1 MNCTERRIVFGF
13 NYGRAASIGPQE
25 ARQHLLYL
33 AIGSN
38 LAYTFS
44 NLKDY
49 DIHVET
55 SSDSNR
61 TCRSSSLVRQGV
73 TRANKLLPEA
83 MDTQV
88 LCRSFNVAA
97 SELLRA
103 KI

>member
-1 MNCTERRIVFGF
+1 MVNCPERRIVFGL
-13 NYGRAASIGPQE
+13 NHGRADIGPQQ
-25 ARQHLLYL
+25 ARQNLLYL

-61 TCRSSSLVRQGV
+61 TCRSSLVRLSGTRRAGKITAPAQGYGHGSP
-73 TRANKLLPEA
+73 LP
-83 MDTQV
+83 
-88 LCRSFNVAA
+88 
-97 SELLRA
+97 
-103 KI
+103 II

>member
-1 MNCTERRIVFGF
+1 VVNCTERRIVFGL
-13 NYGRAASIGPQE
+13 NHGRAARGPQE
-25 ARQHLLYL
+25 ARQNLLYL

-44 NLKDY
+44 NLKDN

-61 TCRSSSLVRQGV
+61 TCRSSLVRLSG
-73 TRANKLLPEA
+73 TRAKLLLPKA
-83 MDTQV
+83 MDTEV

>member
-1 MNCTERRIVFGF
+1 VVNCTERRIVFGL
-13 NYGRAASIGPQE
+13 NYGRAATGPQE
-25 ARQHLLYL
+25 ARQNLLYQ

-44 NLKDY
+44 NLEDN

-61 TCRSSSLVRQGV
+61 TCRSSLVRLSG
-73 TRANKLLPEA
+73 TRAKLLPDA
-83 MDTQV
+83 MDTEV
-88 LCRSFNVAA
+88 LCRSSNDAA

-103 KI
+103 TI

>member
-1 MNCTERRIVFGF
+1 MVNCTERRIVFGL
-13 NYGRAASIGPQE
+13 NHGRAAIGPQE
-25 ARQHLLYL
+25 ARQNLLYL

-61 TCRSSSLVRQGV
+61 TCRSSLVRLSG
-73 TRANKLLPEA
+73 TRAGKITAPAQGYGHGSPLP
-83 MDTQV
+83 
-88 LCRSFNVAA
+88 
-97 SELLRA
+97 
-103 KI
+103 II

>member
-1 MNCTERRIVFGF
+1 MVNCTERRIVFGL
-13 NYGRAASIGPQE
+13 NYGRAATGPQE
-25 ARQHLLYL
+25 ARQNLLYQ

-44 NLKDY
+44 NLEDN

-61 TCRSSSLVRQGV
+61 TCRSSLVRLSGG
-73 TRANKLLPEA
+73 TRAELLLPKA
-83 MDTQV
+83 MDTEV

>member
-1 MNCTERRIVFGF
+1 M
-13 NYGRAASIGPQE
+13 ASIGPQE
-25 ARQHLLYL
+25 ARQNLLYL

-44 NLKDY
+44 NLKDN

-61 TCRSSSLVRQGV
+61 TCRSSLLSLSG
-73 TRANKLLPEA
+73 TRTKLLPEA
-83 MDTQV
+83 MDTEV